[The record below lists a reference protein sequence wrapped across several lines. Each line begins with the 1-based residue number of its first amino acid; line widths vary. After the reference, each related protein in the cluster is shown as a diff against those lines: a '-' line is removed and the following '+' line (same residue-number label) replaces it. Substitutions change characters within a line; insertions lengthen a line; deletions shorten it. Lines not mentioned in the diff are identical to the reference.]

1 MGCCYRKSSIEKYV
15 DFDEYRNQQIDF
27 EDYPI
32 LTDLMM
38 NSDFGLIP
46 KALSVYRKHRDS
58 HSHKADSYLK
68 VKLYFAEKYNYSKTE
83 VTKIHQVHDEHM
95 LHNASLTS
103 NKKSGRQHYK
113 PCAGLSCVISC
124 ILYQAKV
131 TSQENSL
138 LFFEKSKTL
147 SEVNHHPQQIQE
159 IGPCKSHRRSNDSV

>member
-1 MGCCYRKSSIEKYV
+1 MGCCFRKSSIEKYV

-113 PCAGLSCVISC
+113 PLRRP
-124 ILYQAKV
+124 ILRNFVYFV
-131 TSQENSL
+131 SSQSHVARKFFT
-138 LFFEKSKTL
+138 LFRK
-147 SEVNHHPQQIQE
+147 I
-159 IGPCKSHRRSNDSV
+159 